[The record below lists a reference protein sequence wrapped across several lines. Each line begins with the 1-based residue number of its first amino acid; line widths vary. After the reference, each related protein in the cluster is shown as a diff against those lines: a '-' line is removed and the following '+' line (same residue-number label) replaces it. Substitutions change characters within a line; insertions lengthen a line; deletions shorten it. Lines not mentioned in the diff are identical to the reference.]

1 VLALGLRRALRRRG
15 VLGGRT
21 EQIRLAVRCGD
32 VGVAIRSGEGTP
44 SGSGAS
50 FFAGA
55 SSRARLARRF
65 VRQDFGVALAGEVEL
80 GALCFACRRLRMIAR
95 ASFTCCTCDFFGGGF
110 MMKDCPL
117 VMDAVSPFV
126 ARPDP
131 PVSLIASGGPIKR
144 RSS

>member
-1 VLALGLRRALRRRG
+1 
-15 VLGGRT
+15 
-21 EQIRLAVRCGD
+21 
-32 VGVAIRSGEGTP
+32 
-44 SGSGAS
+44 
-50 FFAGA
+50 
-55 SSRARLARRF
+55 
-65 VRQDFGVALAGEVEL
+65 
-80 GALCFACRRLRMIAR
+80 LRMIAR